1 MTLIK
6 LRNSD
11 GAGLYQRF
19 GFPSILNE
27 TLDKFWSEQANTWM
41 PATNIKERQNDFL
54 IELAAPGLDKKDFK
68 ISLEDNVLSISAEKK
83 EELVEEN
90 EKYTRKEFFAGAFT
104 RQFTLPDAVNH
115 DDIQAN
121 YNNGI
126 LQLSIPK
133 LQVHKQKTKEISIA

>member
-1 MTLIK
+1 MTLVK
-6 LRNSD
+6 FRNSD
-11 GAGLYQRF
+11 GPGLYRQF
-19 GFPSILNE
+19 GIPSILNE
-27 TLDKFWSEQANTWM
+27 ALDKFWSEQPYAWV
-41 PATNIKERQNDFL
+41 PSTNIKERQNDYL

-83 EELVEEN
+83 EEQVEEN
-90 EKYTRKEFFAGAFT
+90 EKYTRKEFFAGAFK

-133 LQVHKQKTKEISIA
+133 LQIHKQKTKEISIA